1 MSVPFN
7 TDGNPGTSPLGP
19 SNATIEWTV
28 HLAAASPTKIA
39 TLLLFVVAVSVLS
52 VFVTG
57 SWMGGSFAFLCLMG
71 ATAEFLFPIH
81 YAITPNGVSLRRLGV
96 DREMRWDEVRRV
108 RVTDSR
114 ALLSPFSSPTR
125 MDAFRGMELRMD
137 PANESLRK
145 RIIESLRARVVDVI
159 P

>member
-1 MSVPFN
+1 
-7 TDGNPGTSPLGP
+7 
-19 SNATIEWTV
+19 
-28 HLAAASPTKIA
+28 
-39 TLLLFVVAVSVLS
+39 
-52 VFVTG
+52 
-57 SWMGGSFAFLCLMG
+57 MGGSFAFLCLMG

-108 RVTDSR
+108 HVTD
-114 ALLSPFSSPTR
+114 SSPTR